1 MALHSWTDRI
11 RSRFAHEEGQTMA
24 EYAVVLG
31 VITPMIVVAFALLA
45 DQITS
50 VIDTVRGYFS

>member
-1 MALHSWTDRI
+1 MALHNWTDRI
-11 RSRFAHEEGQTMA
+11 RSRFAHEEAQTMA

-45 DQITS
+45 DEVTG
-50 VIDTVRGYFS
+50 VINTFVGYFS